1 MTLGMRTYTTAAVA
15 SQASWRMPMRLPE
28 GFQDS
33 HQDGGP
39 LFLIFVA
46 DPRTVRLCT
55 THLAEERILIRRDLH
70 RVLVT
75 EARRAAG
82 HHPDATRS
90 NMRRQL
96 RAAHSEHAEAPS
108 GPAPWCRGIDP
119 QVRR

>member
-1 MTLGMRTYTTAAVA
+1 
-15 SQASWRMPMRLPE
+15 MRLPE

-75 EARRAAG
+75 EAGELPAIIR
-82 HHPDATRS
+82 T
-90 NMRRQL
+90 Q
-96 RAAHSEHAEAPS
+96 
-108 GPAPWCRGIDP
+108 PAPTCADS
-119 QVRR
+119 

>member
-1 MTLGMRTYTTAAVA
+1 MNCGLGDESLTQIALDVGRAGHGHVAHHTPVLLKTLR
-15 SQASWRMPMRLPE
+15 RMPMRLPE

-39 LFLIFVA
+39 LFLIVVA

-75 EARRAAG
+75 EAGELPAIIR
-82 HHPDATRS
+82 T
-90 NMRRQL
+90 Q
-96 RAAHSEHAEAPS
+96 
-108 GPAPWCRGIDP
+108 PAPTCADS
-119 QVRR
+119 